1 MIKTPASR
9 LRAFVDDQKGGK
21 RGELLVVV
29 LVRKLKP
36 SSRDRMQQ
44 LQRQQLHMSALCLYY
59 LEQNCS
65 LSRLHSRLPP
75 SNGICARFIE
85 I

>member
-44 LQRQQLHMSALCLYY
+44 LQRS
-59 LEQNCS
+59 
-65 LSRLHSRLPP
+65 
-75 SNGICARFIE
+75 
-85 I
+85 